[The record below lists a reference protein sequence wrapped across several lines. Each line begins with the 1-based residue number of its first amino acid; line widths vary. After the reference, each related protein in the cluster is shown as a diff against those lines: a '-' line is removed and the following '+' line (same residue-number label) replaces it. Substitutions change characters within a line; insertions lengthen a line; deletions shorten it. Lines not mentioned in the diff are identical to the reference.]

1 MSDSHQGNVVAAFLR
16 PLGDAVRTVPEL
28 RYLARITG
36 SKVTLIVKAG
46 WQRDLYAGLEYVGDV
61 LSLDKWRVPLWL
73 SPAQRAVVR
82 RLKTASPRLGF
93 VLSRRA
99 KFAKLSRLLRRAGV
113 PANGIVDDIPGWRAV
128 DPHFPDFRPDRR
140 DLAPPELSV
149 TPDEQAAMR
158 SRLERECGWTG
169 GTLVVLHPGCGAM
182 KRSGGMG
189 REGGKN
195 WSWRNWVALAAALR
209 EAAPDALVAFT
220 GSGDERELT
229 ERICSEAGGRGAR
242 LVSLAGQTSMRE
254 LLALQSLASSGIATN
269 TGASHTAMAV
279 GCPLVSIF
287 GNHDPRIFTASS
299 FGWGP
304 CHTVRGADMA
314 AGSVAKED
322 SPVNRIR
329 PATVFTAWRDL
340 PARTDRP
347 GDKPYV
353 RHYLEGGGVEE
364 VTFAEEKRWGVG

>member
-1 MSDSHQGNVVAAFLR
+1 MSDSSQGNVVAAFLR

-28 RYLARITG
+28 RYLARVTG
-36 SKVTLIVKAG
+36 SKVNLIVKAG
-46 WQRDLYAGLEYVGDV
+46 WQRDLYAGLDYIGDV
-61 LSLDKWRVPLWL
+61 LSLDKWRVPLWF
-73 SPAQRAVVR
+73 SPAQRAVVA
-82 RLKTASPRLGF
+82 RLKSVSPRLGF

-113 PANGIVDDIPGWRAV
+113 PDDGIVDDIPGWRAAN
-128 DPHFPDFRPDRR
+128 PKFPDYRPDRR
-140 DLAPPELSV
+140 DLAPPALHVE
-149 TPDEQAAMR
+149 PDEQTAMR
-158 SRLERECGWTG
+158 ARLERDCGWSG
-169 GTLVVLHPGCGAM
+169 GPLVVLHPGCGAM
-182 KRSGGMG
+182 KRSGGLG

-195 WSWRNWVALAAALR
+195 WSWQNWVALAATLR
-209 EAAPDALVAFT
+209 EATPESLLVFT

-229 ERICSEAGGRGAR
+229 ERICKDASGNGAR
-242 LVSLAGQTSMRE
+242 LVSLAGQTTMRE

-269 TGASHTAMAV
+269 TGASHTAMAM

-299 FGWGP
+299 FGWGA

-322 SPVNRIR
+322 SPVNRIK
-329 PATVFTAWRDL
+329 PATVFAAWREI
-340 PARTDRP
+340 PPRTSHP

-364 VTFAEEKRWGVG
+364 AAFAEEKRWGLE